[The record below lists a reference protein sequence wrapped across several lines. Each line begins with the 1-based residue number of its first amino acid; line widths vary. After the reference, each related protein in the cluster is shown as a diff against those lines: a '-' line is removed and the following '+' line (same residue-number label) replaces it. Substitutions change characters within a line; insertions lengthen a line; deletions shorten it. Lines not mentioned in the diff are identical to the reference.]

1 MHSHG
6 SDRSRPHVEMA
17 RSLRG
22 AVAWTESRVG
32 TLRGGATVFALALG
46 VFGVRSIAL
55 PVIPGRDFGTYIGY
69 YVQMWDWHSVV
80 PMSQL
85 YRTPLPPLVIGGTLD
100 LLGGWGL
107 EVVMALLFAA
117 SLVAW
122 TRTAFAFG
130 PRPALLTAV
139 ALLVYP
145 GYGIL
150 FHTPASR
157 TRRRCRVRRLGARGR
172 AGVDRAD
179 VRTIRGRRR
188 SDCSGRAR
196 APGIPGPRARLG
208 AAPPLSHALER
219 SARVRRGV
227 CRRRSRRPRRVDSR
241 ERAPVRRLH
250 RCARDR
256 RVLPVLS
263 RLHDRPH
270 RPSGQR
276 ARLAELADAVR
287 RDLLPEEPY
296 RSYGITLDDFFERG
310 GPREFEDVVGITD
323 RLWGWDS
330 DYAHMRAVGIEA
342 VRAHPVEYISGVG
355 KTTFEELWKPLFVA
369 LPNDPAE
376 APTAPAQPNDTSQPA
391 TGPGLPVPTDGEVIP
406 SAHQGFFSTT
416 PDGHIRERWTSPVDH
431 TLVFSTQE
439 MQQRYDQ
446 TGRDAGALLDDVP
459 PYGGNEWLTL
469 QFSRSSKLFPP
480 PILWLV
486 AALSAWSS
494 GGRRGWFSRS
504 RWPVPPRSSSAPR
517 RSPSTRSSSSHPL
530 APALI
535 VLGAAG
541 LVGTRSLDRT
551 RA

>member
-1 MHSHG
+1 
-6 SDRSRPHVEMA
+6 MA

-32 TLRGGATVFALALG
+32 TLRGGATVFGLALG

-85 YRTPLPPLVIGGTLD
+85 YRTPLAPLVIGGTLD

-117 SLVAW
+117 SVVAW

-150 FHTPASR
+150 FHTPASEP
-157 TRRRCRVRRLGARGR
+157 VAAAAFAAWGLAVAR
-172 AGVDRAD
+172 AWVAP
-179 VRTIRGRRR
+179 T
-188 SDCSGRAR
+188 SGRFAVVGAATAAAALAR
-196 APGIPGPRARLG
+196 PAFQVLVLVSVLPLLFRMPWGARLG
-208 AAPPLSHALER
+208 SAAACAGVALAVLGSWTVANGLR
-219 SARVRRGV
+219 YDDYTVARGTGAFFPFYRAFTTDHIVRPDNGPA
-227 CRRRSRRPRRVDSR
+227 SR
-241 ERAPVRRLH
+241 
-250 RCARDR
+250 
-256 RVLPVLS
+256 
-263 RLHDRPH
+263 
-270 RPSGQR
+270 
-276 ARLAELADAVR
+276 ELADAVR

-296 RSYGITLDDFFERG
+296 RSYGITLDEFFERG
-310 GPREFEDVVGITD
+310 GPREFEDIVGITD

-342 VRAHPVEYISGVG
+342 VRAHPIEYISGVG

-376 APTAPAQPNDTSQPA
+376 APTAPAQPNETTQPA
-391 TGPGLPVPTDGEVIP
+391 PGPGLPVPTDGEVIP

-431 TLVFSTQE
+431 TLVFSTRE

-446 TGRDAGALLDDVP
+446 TGRDAGPLLDDVP

-480 PILWLV
+480 PVLWLV
-486 AALSAWSS
+486 AGLVGVVVRRPKRLGLAVALAGAAALVVGSQALAIYTIIE
-494 GGRRGWFSRS
+494 FAI
-504 RWPVPPRSSSAPR
+504 PVV
-517 RSPSTRSSSSHPL
+517 
-530 APALI
+530 PALI
-535 VLGAAG
+535 VFGAAG
-541 LVGTRSLDRT
+541 LVGTRSVDRS

>member
-1 MHSHG
+1 
-6 SDRSRPHVEMA
+6 MA

-22 AVAWTESRVG
+22 AVAWLESRVG
-32 TLRGGATVFALALG
+32 TLRGGATVFALALA

-85 YRTPLPPLVIGGTLD
+85 YRTPLAPLVIGGTLD

-117 SLVAW
+117 SVVAW

-130 PRPALLTAV
+130 PRAALLTAV

-150 FHTPASR
+150 FHTPASEP
-157 TRRRCRVRRLGARGR
+157 VAAAAFAAWGLAVAR
-172 AGVDRAD
+172 AWVAP
-179 VRTIRGRRR
+179 T
-188 SDCSGRAR
+188 SGRFAVVGAATAAAALAR
-196 APGIPGPRARLG
+196 PAFQVLVLVSVLPLLLRMPWGARLG
-208 AAPPLSHALER
+208 SAAACAGVALAVLGSWTVANGLR
-219 SARVRRGV
+219 YDDYTVARGTGAFFPFYRAFTTDHIVRPGNG
-227 CRRRSRRPRRVDSR
+227 PASR
-241 ERAPVRRLH
+241 E
-250 RCARDR
+250 
-256 RVLPVLS
+256 
-263 RLHDRPH
+263 
-270 RPSGQR
+270 
-276 ARLAELADAVR
+276 LANAVR
-287 RDLLPEEPY
+287 RDVLPEEPY
-296 RSYGITLDDFFERG
+296 RSYGITLDEFFERG

-342 VRAHPVEYISGVG
+342 VRAHPVRVHLRCGEDDLRGAVEAALRRSPERRRRSAERPGAA
-355 KTTFEELWKPLFVA
+355 ERDVA
-369 LPNDPAE
+369 AGDLVPA
-376 APTAPAQPNDTSQPA
+376 
-391 TGPGLPVPTDGEVIP
+391 LPVPTDGEVIP
-406 SAHQGFFSTT
+406 AAHQGFFSTT

-486 AALSAWSS
+486 AGLVGVVVRRPKRLGLAVALAGAAALVVGSQALAIYTIIE
-494 GGRRGWFSRS
+494 FAI
-504 RWPVPPRSSSAPR
+504 PVV
-517 RSPSTRSSSSHPL
+517 
-530 APALI
+530 PALI
-535 VLGAAG
+535 VFGAAG
-541 LVGTRSLDRT
+541 LVGTRSVDRR

>member
-1 MHSHG
+1 
-6 SDRSRPHVEMA
+6 MA

-85 YRTPLPPLVIGGTLD
+85 YRTPLAPLVIGGTLD

-117 SLVAW
+117 SVVAW

-150 FHTPASR
+150 FHTPASEP
-157 TRRRCRVRRLGARGR
+157 VAAAAFAAWGLAVAR
-172 AGVDRAD
+172 AWVAP
-179 VRTIRGRRR
+179 T
-188 SDCSGRAR
+188 SGRFAVVGAATAAAALAR
-196 APGIPGPRARLG
+196 PAFQVLVLVSVLPLLFRMPWGARLG
-208 AAPPLSHALER
+208 SAAACAGVALAVLGSWTVANGLR
-219 SARVRRGV
+219 YDDYTVARGTGAFFPFYRAFTTDHIVRPDNGPA
-227 CRRRSRRPRRVDSR
+227 SR
-241 ERAPVRRLH
+241 
-250 RCARDR
+250 
-256 RVLPVLS
+256 
-263 RLHDRPH
+263 
-270 RPSGQR
+270 
-276 ARLAELADAVR
+276 ELADAVR

-296 RSYGITLDDFFERG
+296 RSYGITLDEFFERG

-376 APTAPAQPNDTSQPA
+376 APTAPAQPNETTQPA
-391 TGPGLPVPTDGEVIP
+391 PGPGLPVPTDGEVIP

-431 TLVFSTQE
+431 TLVFSTRE

-480 PILWLV
+480 PVLWLV
-486 AALSAWSS
+486 AGLVGVVVRRPKRLGLAVALAGAAALVVGSQALAIYTIIE
-494 GGRRGWFSRS
+494 FAI
-504 RWPVPPRSSSAPR
+504 PVV
-517 RSPSTRSSSSHPL
+517 
-530 APALI
+530 PALI
-535 VLGAAG
+535 VFGAAG
-541 LVGTRSLDRT
+541 LVGTRSVDRR

>member
-1 MHSHG
+1 
-6 SDRSRPHVEMA
+6 MA
-17 RSLRG
+17 GSLRD
-22 AVAWTESRVG
+22 AVAWLESRVG
-32 TLRGGATVFALALG
+32 TLRGGATVFALALA

-85 YRTPLPPLVIGGTLD
+85 YRTPLAPLVIGGTLD

-117 SLVAW
+117 SVVAW
-122 TRTAFAFG
+122 TRTAFTFG
-130 PRPALLTAV
+130 PRAALLTAV

-150 FHTPASR
+150 FHTPASEP
-157 TRRRCRVRRLGARGR
+157 VAAAAFAAWGLA
-172 AGVDRAD
+172 V
-179 VRTIRGRRR
+179 
-188 SDCSGRAR
+188 AR
-196 APGIPGPRARLG
+196 AWVEPSFGRFAVVG
-208 AAPPLSHALER
+208 AATAATALARPAFQVLVLVSALPL
-219 SARVRRGV
+219 
-227 CRRRSRRPRRVDSR
+227 
-241 ERAPVRRLH
+241 
-250 RCARDR
+250 
-256 RVLPVLS
+256 VLRMPW
-263 RLHDRPH
+263 
-270 RPSGQR
+270 G
-276 ARLAELADAVR
+276 ARLASAAACAGVALAVLGSWTIANGLRYDDYTVARGTGAFFPFYRAFTTDHIVRPGNGPASRELANAVR
-287 RDLLPEEPY
+287 RHVLPEEPY
-296 RSYGITLDDFFERG
+296 RSYGITLDEFFERG

-342 VRAHPVEYISGVG
+342 VRAHPLRYVSGVG

-369 LPNDPAE
+369 LPNAAAE
-376 APTAPAQPNDTSQPA
+376 APSAPAQPNETSQPA
-391 TGPGLPVPTDGEVIP
+391 TAPALPVPTDGEMIP
-406 SAHQGFFSTT
+406 AAHQGFFSTT

-486 AALSAWSS
+486 AGLVGVVVRRPKQLGLAVALAGAAALVVGSQALAIYTIIE
-494 GGRRGWFSRS
+494 FAI
-504 RWPVPPRSSSAPR
+504 PVV
-517 RSPSTRSSSSHPL
+517 
-530 APALI
+530 PALI
-535 VLGAAG
+535 VFGAAG
-541 LVGTRSLDRT
+541 LVGTRSVDRR